1 MLSDWYGTSRY
12 IYVTYK
18 TSLITC
24 LVKMKKNVFPT
35 TGKGKIWP
43 EVYNLSFY
51 TLNSLFSC
59 DLKLF

>member
-1 MLSDWYGTSRY
+1 LFSE
-12 IYVTYK
+12 VE
-18 TSLITC
+18 
-24 LVKMKKNVFPT
+24 NVFPT